1 MKKKDCYNL
10 GKIIK
15 KFSFKGEVIAK
26 IDTDQPHIYEKI
38 EFLLLEIDNKLIPY
52 FINNSKLHKSN
63 LLRIKFE
70 DIDSESKAQ
79 EIINK
84 NIFLPT
90 ETLPKLAGNKFYYHE
105 IISFGVIDYNHG
117 KIGTIVSVNDQTA
130 QSLFVIDNGGIEIL
144 IPIVDEFITNV
155 DRAKKEIH
163 IKTPE
168 GLINLYT
175 N

>member
-1 MKKKDCYNL
+1 MKKKDCYKL

-26 IDTDQPHIYEKI
+26 IDTDQPNTYEKI
-38 EFLLLEIDNKLIPY
+38 EFLFLEIDNKLVPY
-52 FINNSKLHKSN
+52 FIDNSKLHKSN

-70 DIDSESKAQ
+70 DIDSETKAQ
-79 EIINK
+79 KIINK

-90 ETLPKLAGNKFYYHE
+90 DTLPKLIGNKFYYHE
-105 IISFGVIDYNHG
+105 IIGFGVIDYNHG
-117 KIGTIVSVNDQTA
+117 KIGNIVGVNDQTA
-130 QSLFVIDNGGIEIL
+130 QSLFVIDSRGIEIL
-144 IPIVDEFITNV
+144 IPITDEFITNV

-163 IKTPE
+163 IKSPE
-168 GLINLYT
+168 GLINLFT

>member
-1 MKKKDCYNL
+1 M
-10 GKIIK
+10 
-15 KFSFKGEVIAK
+15 
-26 IDTDQPHIYEKI
+26 
-38 EFLLLEIDNKLIPY
+38 
-52 FINNSKLHKSN
+52 
-63 LLRIKFE
+63 
-70 DIDSESKAQ
+70 
-79 EIINK
+79 
-84 NIFLPT
+84 PT
-90 ETLPKLAGNKFYYHE
+90 ETLPKLADNKFYYHE

-168 GLINLYT
+168 GLINLFT

>member
-1 MKKKDCYNL
+1 MKKKDCYKL

-26 IDTDQPHIYEKI
+26 IDTDQPNTYEKI
-38 EFLLLEIDNKLIPY
+38 EFLFLEIDNKLVPY
-52 FINNSKLHKSN
+52 SIDNSKLHKSN

-70 DIDSESKAQ
+70 DIDSETKAQ
-79 EIINK
+79 KIINK

-90 ETLPKLAGNKFYYHE
+90 DTLPKLIGNKFYYHE
-105 IISFGVIDYNHG
+105 IIGFGVIDYNHG
-117 KIGTIVSVNDQTA
+117 KIGNIVGVNDQTA
-130 QSLFVIDNGGIEIL
+130 QSLFVIDSRGIEIL
-144 IPIVDEFITNV
+144 IPITDEFITNV

-163 IKTPE
+163 IKSPE
-168 GLINLYT
+168 GLINLFT

>member
-1 MKKKDCYNL
+1 MKKKDCYKL

-26 IDTDQPHIYEKI
+26 IDTDQPNTYEKI
-38 EFLLLEIDNKLIPY
+38 EFLFLEIDNKLVPY
-52 FINNSKLHKSN
+52 FIDNSKLHKSN

-70 DIDSESKAQ
+70 DIDSETKAQ
-79 EIINK
+79 KIINK

-90 ETLPKLAGNKFYYHE
+90 DTLPKLIGNKFYYHE
-105 IISFGVIDYNHG
+105 IIGFGVIDYNHG
-117 KIGTIVSVNDQTA
+117 KIGNIVGVNDQTA
-130 QSLFVIDNGGIEIL
+130 QSLFVINSRGIEIL
-144 IPIVDEFITNV
+144 IPITDEFITNV

-163 IKTPE
+163 IKSPE
-168 GLINLYT
+168 GLINLFT